1 MQPTSLAVTPAAGAA
16 SPLAPAVPALT
27 LAADTRSVSQHAAQ
41 ALKRGVNMED
51 DKGQSPAVA
60 VVGIVGGISLA
71 VVAIFAIFV
80 RNQMPVAGWIVT
92 VLALMG
98 VIVAPL
104 AGRRK

>member
-1 MQPTSLAVTPAAGAA
+1 M
-16 SPLAPAVPALT
+16 T
-27 LAADTRSVSQHAAQ
+27 LAGDTRSVSLHASQ
-41 ALKRGVNMED
+41 VLKRGMNMEG

-80 RNQMPVAGWIVT
+80 RDQMAVAGWIVT

>member
-1 MQPTSLAVTPAAGAA
+1 
-16 SPLAPAVPALT
+16 
-27 LAADTRSVSQHAAQ
+27 
-41 ALKRGVNMED
+41 MEG
-51 DKGQSPAVA
+51 DKGQNPAVA

-80 RNQMPVAGWIVT
+80 RSQMAVAAWIVT
-92 VLALMG
+92 ALALMG